1 MNASS
6 LTASPLTQISS
17 WPKKP
22 LFWILL
28 VALVLRVLAA
38 LMLGNDVSG
47 FSGAHDEISYSALGH
62 RFAEGDG
69 LTFPEDWYPWIAA
82 DAPQSYYS
90 ASMSLMLGLIY
101 MAFGYQ
107 PVIARLIMG
116 LLSTAIVG
124 LLYLLTRR
132 LFNERVALF
141 TAAIAAVYGYLIF
154 YGVTLVTETPF
165 IFGLLIALYLCYEI
179 VEDPSPAKWI
189 ALGLA
194 LAVTVLFRMAVVFF
208 IPFLLA
214 WVFYRQARYRIYVL
228 LPVIT
233 IILAVMPFT
242 IRNYTLWG
250 QFELLETQFGHVFW
264 NGNHPDHNGDFH
276 PFKVFPIPDEVLA
289 LDNDSKITKALLAK
303 GIENVL
309 NDPGHFIMLTITR
322 LREFFK
328 FWPTADSS
336 ALANLIRVFSFG
348 LLWPVALA
356 GIVFS
361 LRQWRSL
368 SPLWLFML
376 LHTGVYAS
384 SWTMIRYRVPLD
396 AILVIF
402 AGLAVAVLAEV
413 VLARYRQPEPAS
425 KPQSAAAD

>member
-1 MNASS
+1 MIATPTN
-6 LTASPLTQISS
+6 LLS
-17 WPKKP
+17 WKNIATWPRQP
-22 LFWILL
+22 LFWILV
-28 VALVLRVLAA
+28 VALGLRVLAA
-38 LMLGNDVSG
+38 LMLGNTVSG

-62 RFAEGDG
+62 RWAEGHG
-69 LTFPEDWYPWIAA
+69 LTFPVNWYPWIAA

-101 MAFGYQ
+101 WIFGYY
-107 PVIARLIMG
+107 PLAARLIMG
-116 LLSTAIVG
+116 VLSTAVVG
-124 LLYLLTRR
+124 LLYLLSRHI
-132 LFNERVALF
+132 FNERVALV
-141 TAAIAAVYGYLIF
+141 TAALAAVYSYLIF

-179 VEDPSPAKWI
+179 VENPSPAKWLG
-189 ALGLA
+189 LGLA
-194 LAVTVLFRMAVVFF
+194 LAVTVLFRMAVIFF

-214 WVFYRQARYRIYVL
+214 WVFYRQAKHRFYVV
-228 LPVIT
+228 LPVLAIV
-233 IILAVMPFT
+233 LAVMPFT
-242 IRNYTLWG
+242 IRNYMLWG

-276 PFKVFPIPDEVLA
+276 PFKVFPIPEDVLA
-289 LDNDSKITKALLAK
+289 LDNDSKITKALLAM
-303 GIENVL
+303 GVENVL
-309 NDPGHFIMLTITR
+309 NDPGHFILLTITR

-336 ALANLIRVFSFG
+336 PLANLVRIFSFG

-356 GIVFS
+356 GIAFS
-361 LRQWRSL
+361 LRQWRVL

-376 LHTGVYAS
+376 LHTGVYGS

-402 AGLAVAVLAEV
+402 AGLAVTVLVEV
-413 VLARYRQPEPAS
+413 ALASYRQSESVSVSQRAT
-425 KPQSAAAD
+425 AD